1 MSPFEDLQEEMTF
14 IPTLTYSLLLF
25 TTIFLMWDNADI
37 SLSPNQIL
45 TLMANNLPF
54 CFYSNVHCIY
64 IEDTFTF
71 AIVYRV
77 YHPHVLTMRAILDLL
92 LTSAQ

>member
-54 CFYSNVHCIY
+54 CFYSKYTTLHLTFLIVSNVY
-64 IEDTFTF
+64 
-71 AIVYRV
+71 
-77 YHPHVLTMRAILDLL
+77 PPNVLTMID
-92 LTSAQ
+92 

>member
-54 CFYSNVHCIY
+54 CFYSKCALY
-64 IEDTFTF
+64 
-71 AIVYRV
+71 
-77 YHPHVLTMRAILDLL
+77 LL
-92 LTSAQ
+92 LHRRYIRNCL